1 MIHVDD
7 DKILVSGPGLDV
19 MAQCGKVISS
29 LAESLKRQGADE
41 KYVRSFFHRLV
52 DISLAAPS
60 SGTTIDLSFKKEG

>member
-7 DKILVSGPGLDV
+7 DKIMVSGPAMDV
-19 MAQCGKVISS
+19 MSQCGMVIQNLAKS
-29 LAESLKRQGADE
+29 LMRQGATE
-41 KYVRSFFHRLV
+41 EYVRSFFHRLV